1 MAVLTGGTAPV
12 SPTTVVRQR
21 AAAKVVGQKTPAQK
35 VKLNAPK
42 QQQKTPKLP
51 VARSSKP
58 KLPQKAGAPKK
69 QGPVSFNPLEGNLN
83 SKQLGK
89 LANRLTLEK
98 TKAAVQPLKG
108 QEKEIGQVEKS
119 VANRYGQYSNTGA
132 QSLRGIQN
140 EAGTSAKTYQNNV
153 AETTLKAAKEIEGT
167 GQSATAQNGGYLD
180 PQVQAALNAEGRLSA
195 GIGSSQEQLSQN
207 LGQGENDFIS
217 NLRAAA
223 AVRAVQGQS
232 NIASTYGKQREGV
245 QQKISETRAK
255 QPGEAANLAVELGQ
269 KQFTDQATSQSL
281 GLKQVGAQQAQQK
294 INLSAKQ
301 NAEHDRLSERG
312 QNITASTDAE
322 RNALSGKSL
331 AERERHDQASEK
343 ISSERAQAAIKK
355 ATGSGLTTSQQN
367 RVAGELGTAWNLISQ
382 YRKAGAKS
390 AGIREALTVGK
401 ANQGGKQVSIPK
413 VSDQRL
419 ITAAFELY
427 NLHKLTPASV
437 QALKSIGVNAPVEW
451 TNGQFKGF

>member
-1 MAVLTGGTAPV
+1 MAVLTGGTAPKAP
-12 SPTTVVRQR
+12 STPVVRQR

-35 VKLNAPK
+35 VKASAPK
-42 QQQKTPKLP
+42 QQKTPRLP
-51 VARSSKP
+51 VARSQKP
-58 KLPQKAGAPKK
+58 KLPQRVAAPKK
-69 QGPVSFNPLEGNLN
+69 PGPVAFNPLEGTLN

-108 QEKEIGQVEKS
+108 QEKEIGQVERS
-119 VANRYGQYSNTGA
+119 VANRYGQYSNAGA
-132 QSLRGIQN
+132 QALQGIQG
-140 EAGTSAKTYQNNV
+140 EADTSAKTYQNNV
-153 AETTLKAAKEIEGT
+153 AESTLKAAKAIEGT
-167 GQSATAQNGGYLD
+167 GQTATEQNGGYLD
-180 PQVQAALNAEGRLSA
+180 PQVQAALNASGRLSA
-195 GIGSSQEQLSQN
+195 GIGNSQEQLAQN
-207 LGQGENDFIS
+207 LGQGESNFIS

-223 AVRAVQGQS
+223 ALRAVQGQS

-245 QQKISETRAK
+245 QQKIGEARAR

-294 INLSAKQ
+294 INQAAKQ
-301 NAEHDRLSERG
+301 NAEHDRLTERG
-312 QNITASTDAE
+312 QNITASTQAE
-322 RNALSGKSL
+322 RNALSGQSL
-331 AERERHDQASEK
+331 AERERHDRASEK
-343 ISSERAQAAIKK
+343 TSAERARAAIKK
-355 ATGSGLTTSQQN
+355 AAGNGLTTSQQN

-390 AGIREALTVGK
+390 TGIREALTVGK

-413 VSDQRL
+413 VTDQRL

-427 NLHKLTPASV
+427 NLHKLTPGTV
-437 QALKSIGVNAPVEW
+437 QALKSMGINPPAEW
-451 TNGQFKGF
+451 TNGQFRGF